1 MSQPVRTARPP
12 AAGPAFDPP
21 GGGNGAA
28 RRRHEGGETG
38 RSAPGPRLTCL
49 VALIPGALAV
59 YLGFNAGGFFAG
71 STAVAAVALAATLV
85 AAATLLR
92 DPLAGLSLR
101 LFIVVGAMAAL
112 CAWTLASALWSGSP
126 SRALLEFDRSLLY
139 LLALVAF
146 AALVRT
152 ERSMRWLVWGLATS
166 SVVLCGAG
174 LVTRVLPGLWHVA
187 LDPVAE
193 GRLSFP
199 VSYWNAL
206 GLVAGTGIVLCAAI
220 TTGRREPRPA
230 RVLAAAAIP
239 LLATALYFT
248 FSRGALLATAVG
260 LITFV
265 LVGRPRALLSGL
277 AAALPATALAVGVGL
292 HADRLSSAHPVG
304 QTASDQGHGVALAVV
319 LSCACAAA
327 ARALLLRFDERAHI
341 SVSAR
346 ARRFGMATIAA
357 LAVAGVVGLG
367 ASRGSA
373 WLDHQRERLLG
384 TGGIHHTDQRKRLV
398 DLGNNGRADAWRVAG
413 DAFRSSPLTG
423 KGAGTFENIWA
434 QRRPAPFNLVDA
446 HSLYVESLAE
456 LGLPGFL
463 LIGVVVVGIL
473 AALARR
479 CRGPDRVLYA
489 GLFAAALAWALHAGL
504 DWDWEM
510 PVVTLWVFAAG
521 GAALATRRA
530 RTGPVRTPGRLPR
543 VVAGLGLLLVAVTPA
558 LIAISQSRLDAGVS
572 AFHRHD
578 CDAASDEA
586 LRANS
591 VLPARPEPFELLAY
605 CDARAGLEPL
615 AARMMNQA
623 IDRDRDNWELRYGRA
638 IVLGFGG
645 RDPRPALAEA
655 RSLNPLEPLLS
666 SARADVR
673 RAAHMAP
680 AARRAGW
687 RRWARSARLPI

>member
-1 MSQPVRTARPP
+1 VPSTP
-12 AAGPAFDPP
+12 D
-21 GGGNGAA
+21 
-28 RRRHEGGETG
+28 
-38 RSAPGPRLTCL
+38 RLLGCL
-49 VALIPGALAV
+49 VALVPGGLAV
-59 YLGFNAGGFFAG
+59 YLGFNAGGFFPG
-71 STAVAAVALAATLV
+71 STAVAAIVLV
-85 AAATLLR
+85 AALVGAATLLR

-101 LFIVVGAMAAL
+101 LFIVVVAMAAL

-126 SRALLEFDRSLLY
+126 ARALLEFDRSLLY
-139 LLALVAF
+139 LLSLVAF
-146 AALVRT
+146 AVLVRT
-152 ERSMRWLVWGLATS
+152 ERSMRWFVWGLATS
-166 SVVLCGAG
+166 SVVVCGAG
-174 LVTRVLPGLWHVA
+174 FVTRTLPGLWQVA
-187 LDPVAE
+187 IDPVAE
-193 GRLSFP
+193 GRLSYP

-206 GLVAGTGIVLCAAI
+206 GLVAGIGILLCAAI

-230 RVLAAAAIP
+230 RVLGAAAIP

-260 LITFV
+260 LIAFV
-265 LVGRPRALLSGL
+265 LVGRPRALLCGL
-277 AAALPATALAVGVGL
+277 AAALPTTALAVGVSL

-304 QTASDQGHGVALAVV
+304 QAAIDQGRAVAVAVA
-319 LSCACAAA
+319 LSCACAAVV
-327 ARALLLRFDERAHI
+327 RALLLRFDERVRI
-341 SVSAR
+341 RVSTRVRR
-346 ARRFGMATIAA
+346 AAVATMAVLA
-357 LAVAGVVGLG
+357 LAGVVALG

-384 TGGIHHTDQRKRLV
+384 TGGIHHADQRQRLV

-413 DAFRSSPLTG
+413 EAFRSAPLTG

-434 QRRPAPFNLVDA
+434 QHRPSPFNVVDA

-463 LIGVVVVGIL
+463 LIGVVVIGIL

-479 CRGPDRVLYA
+479 CRGPDRALYA

-510 PVVTLWVFAAG
+510 PVVTLWVFAAA
-521 GAALATRRA
+521 GAALASRRPSRA
-530 RTGPVRTPGRLPR
+530 PARTPGRLPR
-543 VVAGLGLLLVAVTPA
+543 VVAGLGLVLVAVTPA
-558 LIAISQSRLDAGVS
+558 LIAISQSRLDAGVA
-572 AFHRHD
+572 AFHRGD
-578 CDAASDEA
+578 CNAANDQA

-615 AARMMNQA
+615 ALRMMDQA

-638 IVLGFGG
+638 IVLGFAG

-655 RSLNPLEPLLS
+655 RTLNPLEPRLE

-673 RAAHMAP
+673 RAADASP
-680 AARRAGW
+680 TALRAGW